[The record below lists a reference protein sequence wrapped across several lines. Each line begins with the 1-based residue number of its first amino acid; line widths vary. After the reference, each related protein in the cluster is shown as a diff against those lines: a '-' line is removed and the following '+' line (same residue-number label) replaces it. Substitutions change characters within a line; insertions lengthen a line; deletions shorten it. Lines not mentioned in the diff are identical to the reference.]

1 MTTFSALRGSS
12 GGMTSTQIAGGVLL
26 LVIGVVLLATVG
38 PNAAV
43 LVALGLAVALFIAG
57 ISRQRT

>member
-1 MTTFSALRGSS
+1 
-12 GGMTSTQIAGGVLL
+12 MTSTQIAGGVLL